1 MTPSNVARSI
11 LQGGNVTTHQTC
23 AGSQRQSVTH
33 SLPPLWFL
41 VTSRTVSTDL
51 QLFTLASSFPSSE
64 ESNAE
69 DGTSRKLTG
78 LAILLP
84 QNVLFRWFLSTSA
97 LRNHTSVSV
106 VPCRKQPTISFH
118 GMVYSVFGWGVPRF
132 TEAVRRVWWLRHS
145 WPSHRVTRCS
155 LPALLGRT
163 DVEDELHALKPE
175 ELGTDTMAWCCST
188 ITQVNTFVS
197 QHQCRCRSSHPGC

>member
-1 MTPSNVARSI
+1 MPSNVARST

-51 QLFTLASSFPSSE
+51 QLFTLASNFPSSE

-69 DGTSRKLTG
+69 DGTSGKLTG
-78 LAILLP
+78 LTILSP
-84 QNVLFRWFLSTSA
+84 QNVPFRWFLSITSV

-106 VPCRKQPTISFH
+106 VLYRKQPAIPIH
-118 GMVYSVFGWGVPRF
+118 EASVQRIL
-132 TEAVRRVWWLRHS
+132 RVWMRSAKLYWGSTRTL
-145 WPSHRVTRCS
+145 VTQ
-155 LPALLGRT
+155 T
-163 DVEDELHALKPE
+163 
-175 ELGTDTMAWCCST
+175 
-188 ITQVNTFVS
+188 
-197 QHQCRCRSSHPGC
+197 